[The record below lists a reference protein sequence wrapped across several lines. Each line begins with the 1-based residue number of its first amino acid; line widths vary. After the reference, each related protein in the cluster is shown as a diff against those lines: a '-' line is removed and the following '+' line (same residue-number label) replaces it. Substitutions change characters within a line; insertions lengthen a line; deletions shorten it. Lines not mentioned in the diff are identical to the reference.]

1 MAYLEDH
8 PLDDL
13 ASKEA
18 HPEVIRLAF
27 VLLPRMVGHPVNDLA
42 SKEVRPELE
51 GRVAELVGH
60 AVELGALVVD
70 RVDRP

>member
-18 HPEVIRLAF
+18 RPEVIRLAF

-42 SKEVRPELE
+42 SKEVRPELVDL
-51 GRVAELVGH
+51 VAELVDLV
-60 AVELGALVVD
+60 AELEDHVA
-70 RVDRP
+70 